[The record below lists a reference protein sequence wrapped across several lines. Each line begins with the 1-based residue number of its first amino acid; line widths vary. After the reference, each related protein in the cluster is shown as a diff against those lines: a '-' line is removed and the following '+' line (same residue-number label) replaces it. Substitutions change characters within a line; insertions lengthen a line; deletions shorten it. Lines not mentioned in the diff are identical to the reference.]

1 MERAIQTYDPD
12 AVNGGEGGEDS
23 RVHRGLTTCKLV
35 PQRTFKPTRR
45 QKELWDSQI
54 IEFSVRGEKGLRLS
68 DASGGNWA
76 GFEGKDDRSLFEDD
90 RLQVMVRLHVRLP
103 TVIYASPPC

>member
-1 MERAIQTYDPD
+1 MERAIQTYVPD
-12 AVNGGEGGEDS
+12 TGNGSGGGEDS
-23 RVHRGLTTCKLV
+23 RTHKGLTMRKLV
-35 PQRTFKPTRR
+35 PQNTFKPTRR

-76 GFEGKDDRSLFEDD
+76 GFNGKDDRSLFEDD
-90 RLQVMVRLHVRLP
+90 RLQVLVRLHVRPP
-103 TVIYASPPC
+103 TVIYASHPC